1 MSADTAF
8 ARTTEPHR
16 HELHVHCYRMLGSF
30 EEAEEVV
37 QETLLRAWR
46 RRDDLE
52 QIDNPRAWLYKIA
65 TNACL
70 DAIKARRRRVPSL
83 ASFKD
88 VPWLEPYPDP
98 LLEQAAPATD
108 EPDATMI
115 GRETIALTF
124 LAVMQLLPPA
134 QRAALVLRDVLDWPV
149 PEIAETLELSTAAVN
164 SALQRARATLREHLP
179 ATRRDEWRSPDRTA
193 AEDAVLSRYVA
204 AHESGDL
211 SATLE
216 LITDDI
222 RITMPPAPYLY
233 EGRDGVAEL
242 VARADGFGDW
252 RLIPVRANRQPAAAC
267 YVRRPGDAAFTA
279 FKLDVL
285 CVVDGAVAAITTF
298 GVKHLARFGLPEV
311 LP

>member
-1 MSADTAF
+1 MTGDAAF
-8 ARTTEPHR
+8 ARVTEPHR

-30 EEAEEVV
+30 DEAEDLV
-37 QETLLRAWR
+37 QDTLMRAWR
-46 RRDDLE
+46 RRDDLRAVE
-52 QIDNPRAWLYKIA
+52 NPRAWLYKVA

-70 DAIKARRRRVPSL
+70 DAIKARQRRVPSL

-98 LLEQAAPATD
+98 LLEQAAPPSE
-108 EPDATMI
+108 EPDAATI
-115 GRETIALTF
+115 ARETIELTF

-134 QRAALVLRDVLDWPV
+134 QRAALVLREVLDWPV
-149 PEIAETLELSTAAVN
+149 PDIAETLELSTAAVN

-179 ATRRDEWRSPDRTA
+179 AGRRDDWDSPEVSA
-193 AEDAVLSRYVA
+193 EEDATLGRYVA
-204 AHESGDL
+204 AHESGDMA
-211 SATLE
+211 ATLA

-222 RITMPPAPYLY
+222 RITMPPAPLLF
-233 EGRDGVAEL
+233 EGRAGVEEL

-252 RLIPVRANRQPAAAC
+252 RLLPVRANHQPAAAC
-267 YVRRPGDAAFTA
+267 YVRRPGAPAFTA

-285 CVVDGAVAAITTF
+285 RVRDGAIAEITTF
-298 GVKHLARFGLPEV
+298 GVKHLRRFGLPEV